1 MPKPLRCAI
10 NKRPDFG
17 GPHAAARTETR
28 PVVIGIR
35 VEFERGLPA
44 SGGQTSTQHSVV
56 IAEACHCLR
65 RHQRGVALRVRDC
78 RMGDVC
84 RGGLE

>member
-1 MPKPLRCAI
+1 MRPEGPKLVRSSSAYVWSSSVAYRMPGFRWS
-10 NKRPDFG
+10 D
-17 GPHAAARTETR
+17 
-28 PVVIGIR
+28 
-35 VEFERGLPA
+35 
-44 SGGQTSTQHSVV
+44 STQHSVV

-84 RGGLE
+84 RVGLE